1 MPCSQE
7 VGEPAMLQFEPLDHR
22 CRQHCRLTI
31 CIELVELTNSETA
44 AATPLGGGAKSL
56 RSLSSLETGSV
67 WSFLVNQPSCIY
79 TIASGVVFG
88 SRSSQLWRW
97 EGLFYHF
104 SFTGLTQS
112 CGHLDL
118 LKIGDSSI
126 SLAAVGLHLS
136 DFQNRVAG
144 HTAVYIASIQGFF
157 TINLSNPCS
166 CLFPVSSWLAQNG
179 GAIFSAVCGPK

>member
-1 MPCSQE
+1 
-7 VGEPAMLQFEPLDHR
+7 MLLKRPHQV
-22 CRQHCRLTI
+22 RQHCRLTI

-44 AATPLGGGAKSL
+44 ATTPSGGGAKSL

-67 WSFLVNQPSCIY
+67 WRFLVNQPSCIY

>member
-1 MPCSQE
+1 M
-7 VGEPAMLQFEPLDHR
+7 
-22 CRQHCRLTI
+22 
-31 CIELVELTNSETA
+31 
-44 AATPLGGGAKSL
+44 
-56 RSLSSLETGSV
+56 
-67 WSFLVNQPSCIY
+67 
-79 TIASGVVFG
+79 VFG
-88 SRSSQLWRW
+88 TRSSQLWRW

-144 HTAVYIASIQGFF
+144 HTAVYMASFQGFF

-179 GAIFSAVCGPK
+179 GAIFSAVCGTK